1 MLAYVLVNHYNG
13 FAMYSWLGS
22 NQASHMG
29 GREEGGRGIVVAG
42 HESVE

>member
-29 GREEGGRGIVVAG
+29 GRGIVVAG

>member
-13 FAMYSWLGS
+13 FAMYSWLES

-29 GREEGGRGIVVAG
+29 GIREGGGIIVAG